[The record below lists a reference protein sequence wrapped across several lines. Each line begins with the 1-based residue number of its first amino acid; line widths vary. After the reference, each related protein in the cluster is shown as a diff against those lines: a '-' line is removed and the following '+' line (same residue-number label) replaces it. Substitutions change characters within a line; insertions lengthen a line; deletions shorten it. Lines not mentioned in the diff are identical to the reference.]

1 MAAWARWAA
10 ARSATRS
17 PCMGDDLELISRCL
31 AGDAQALAGL
41 DALLT
46 TEVRRAVSPMD
57 TSGVLVDEVTQLVRE
72 RLLVPDGA
80 GRVRL
85 QDYSGEGPLGAWLR
99 AVAVRTALNA
109 RRTGAREE
117 PVEVLPDEPLAD
129 PDPELALLRAR
140 YRESFRA
147 AFATALEALTPRDRT
162 ILRLTS
168 LDGLPL
174 AQVGKMYGKD
184 ASTISRW
191 LAASRQVLLERTRQV
206 LATELK
212 LTDSALDSVMRAA
225 NSALDLH
232 LSKLLPR

>member
-1 MAAWARWAA
+1 M
-10 ARSATRS
+10 S
-17 PCMGDDLELISRCL
+17 DDLALVRACL
-31 AGDAQALAGL
+31 AGEAQALSQL
-41 DALLT
+41 EALVV
-46 TEVRRAVSPMD
+46 TEVRRAVAPMD

-72 RLLVPDGA
+72 RLLLPDGD
-80 GRVRL
+80 GRRRL
-85 QDYSGEGPLGAWLR
+85 EDYAGEGPLGAWLR

-117 PVEVLPDEPLAD
+117 PVDELPDAPLAD

-147 AFATALEALTPRDRT
+147 AFIEALTVLTPRDRT
-162 ILRLTS
+162 ILRMTA

-191 LAASRQVLLERTRQV
+191 LAQSRAVLLERTRQV
-206 LATELK
+206 LSAELK
-212 LTDSALDSVMRAA
+212 LSDSALDSVMRAA

-232 LSKLLPR
+232 LSVLLEK